1 MRECFDEGIK
11 ACKRSVLR
19 AFKETVLATPKSRYL
34 SLSEKSAMIGCLLE
48 FVDTC
53 YNYIEKKDQ

>member
-19 AFKETVLATPKSRYL
+19 AFKETVLSAKKARYL
-34 SLSEKSAMIGCLLE
+34 SLSEKSAMVSCLLE

>member
-1 MRECFDEGIK
+1 MLQKSDDALK

-19 AFKETVLATPKSRYL
+19 AFKETVLSAEKARYL
-34 SLSEKSAMIGCLLE
+34 SLSEKSAMVGCLLE

-53 YNYIEKKDQ
+53 YYYIDRK

>member
-11 ACKRSVLR
+11 ACKRELLLT
-19 AFKETVLATPKSRYL
+19 FKKTVLSAEKARYL
-34 SLSEKSAMIGCLLE
+34 SLSEKSAMASCLLE
-48 FVDTC
+48 FVDIC